1 MRPTSLLAAC
11 EGSPRRGAAVRHG
24 LLFLSIT
31 LVAACGESGPPV
43 PASVAVSPASI
54 SFASLA
60 DTVRLSATV
69 RDENGEVIAE
79 AAVTWASSDASI
91 ADIDTDGLVTSVAD
105 GSVTI
110 TATAGSASGSAGV
123 TVEQRATT
131 VNVSAPQDSLIVGD
145 SIQMTAE
152 ALDAVGST
160 VGGAVFVWE
169 SSDTTIATV
178 NDDGWVFARAPGAA
192 EITASLGEIAAS
204 TSLTALP
211 LPERRALQLLYEA
224 AGGALWKD
232 NTNWLTD
239 APLYEW
245 FGVELNDD
253 GQVIR
258 LLLTGNGLIGT
269 IPPEI
274 ASLSALEVL
283 HIGLNDL
290 AGPIPPEIGG
300 LTNLLSLELTY
311 NAHTG
316 EIPPEIGNLT
326 SLLWFGAFGN
336 QLTGE
341 IPPEIGNLGE
351 LEELDLCYNQLT
363 GPIPPE
369 IGNMRSLRRFS
380 LCGIDASPQ
389 EGNQLTGPI
398 PSEIGNLSQ
407 LTLLSLGANQLEG
420 PVPPEI
426 ANLAQLD
433 TLLLYSNQLTAI
445 PPEISRLQNLEVLI
459 AYGNRLTGPLPPELG
474 SLSRLK
480 KLNAGWGWR
489 SGRNLIAGSIPPE
502 IGNLAR
508 LEDLDLG
515 GNQLT
520 GPIPPEI
527 GNLSAL
533 KDLEL
538 GSNRLSGSVPPEIG
552 RLARL
557 EALAVCKNELDG
569 DLPAELG
576 NLTRLTRLFL
586 CTNNFSG
593 PVPPELGNV
602 RLLRRLNVAGN
613 RLTSAMPPSL
623 VSLSRLQEF
632 FWLNNDGL
640 CVPVE
645 EEFDVWLDG
654 IAVTGG
660 DRCAAADAGLTAGGD
675 RSAARAATHGAEV
688 HGIRRN
694 VTEVRPGAAPSQK
707 RIRPPSASPT
717 RPSGFDHSPSDG
729 WKRVA
734 ASSSGMTCQSS

>member
-1 MRPTSLLAAC
+1 MRPTLSLAALNR
-11 EGSPRRGAAVRHG
+11 SPRRGGAVRHG
-24 LLFLSIT
+24 PLFLSMA

-60 DTVRLSATV
+60 DTVRLSAAV
-69 RDENGEVIAE
+69 RDENGEVIAG
-79 AAVTWASSDASI
+79 AAVAWASSDPSV
-91 ADIDTDGLVTSVAD
+91 ADIDTGGLVTSVAD
-105 GSVTI
+105 GSATI

-131 VNVSAPQDSLIVGD
+131 VNLSSPQDSLIVGD
-145 SIQMTAE
+145 SIRMTAE
-152 ALDAVGST
+152 ALDAAGST
-160 VGGAVFVWE
+160 VAGAVFVWE
-169 SSDTTIATV
+169 SSDTAIATV
-178 NDDGWVFARAPGAA
+178 NDDGWVLARAPGAVQ
-192 EITASLGEIAAS
+192 ITATLGEMAAS
-204 TSLTALP
+204 TSLISLP
-211 LPERRALQLLYEA
+211 LPERRALQLLYET

-232 NTNWLTD
+232 NTGWLTD
-239 APLYEW
+239 APLDEW
-245 FGVELNDD
+245 YGVELNED
-253 GQVIR
+253 GQVFR

-274 ASLSALEVL
+274 ASLPALEIL

-290 AGPIPPEIGG
+290 GGPIPPEIGR

-316 EIPPEIGNLT
+316 EIPPEIGDLT

-336 QLTGE
+336 EFSGE
-341 IPPEIGNLGE
+341 IPAEIGNLVE
-351 LEELDLCYNQLT
+351 LEELDLCYNKLT

-369 IGNMRSLRRFS
+369 IGNLRNLRRLS
-380 LCGIDASPQ
+380 LCGIDATPE

-398 PSEIGNLSQ
+398 PPEIGNLSQ
-407 LTLLSLGANQLEG
+407 LTLLSLGGNKLDG
-420 PVPPEI
+420 PIPPEI
-426 ANLAQLD
+426 GALTQLD
-433 TLLLYSNQLTAI
+433 SLLLYSNQLTAI
-445 PPEISRLQNLEVLI
+445 PPEVSRLKGLEVLI

-474 SLSRLK
+474 GLPKLK

-489 SGRNLIAGSIPPE
+489 SGRNLITGSIPPE
-502 IGNLAR
+502 LGNLTR
-508 LEDLDLG
+508 LEDMDLG

-520 GPIPPEI
+520 GPIPPEL

-533 KDLEL
+533 RDLEL

-569 DLPAELG
+569 DLPSELG

-586 CTNNFSG
+586 CTNNFAG

-602 RLLRRLNVAGN
+602 KLLKRLNVAGN
-613 RLTSAMPPSL
+613 LLTSAMPPSL

-645 EEFDVWLDG
+645 EDFDAWLDG
-654 IAVTGG
+654 IAVKGG
-660 DRCAAADAGLTAGGD
+660 DRCAAADAGLTAGGE
-675 RSAARAATHGAEV
+675 RSAARVATDAAEV
-688 HGIRRN
+688 HGTRRN
-694 VTEVRPGAAPSQK
+694 VTDVRPGNAP
-707 RIRPPSASPT
+707 PPL
-717 RPSGFDHSPSDG
+717 PSGN
-729 WKRVA
+729 R
-734 ASSSGMTCQSS
+734 